1 MKKRLTAERRNE
13 IAQLLLRDG
22 NIKAGD
28 LAKQFD
34 VSTETI
40 RKDLIYLEEQG
51 IAQKSY
57 GGAIACTELVERPVT
72 LKQMENMDIK
82 TSIATKAL
90 EFIPENGVIILD
102 AGSTNYALA
111 KLLTL
116 RDDLTIFTN
125 SLIALNLLSD
135 SSNQVFALGG
145 LIRGSSKGT
154 VGSWALWAL
163 KSIHADVAFLGSDG
177 FKDLSGPSS
186 AAYEESEL
194 KMAMVSGSERAIVL
208 CDNQKLGSNS
218 LFQFCD
224 WKDIYALITNQP
236 ETEELQTV
244 LNRVSKKTSVFLS
257 D

>member
-1 MKKRLTAERRNE
+1 MGKKLTAERRNE

-22 NIKAGD
+22 NIKAGV
-28 LAKQFD
+28 LAKRFD

-57 GGAIACTELVERPVT
+57 GGAIACTELVERPVA

-90 EFIPENGVIILD
+90 EFIPENGVIIID

-135 SSNQVFALGG
+135 SSNQVFSLGG
-145 LIRGSSKGT
+145 LIRGSSKGAI
-154 VGSWALWAL
+154 GSWAIQAL

-186 AAYEESEL
+186 ASYEESEL
-194 KMAMVSGSERAIVL
+194 KMAMISCSERAIVL

-224 WKDIYALITNQP
+224 WQDIYGLITNRP
-236 ETEELQTV
+236 DSKELLTV
-244 LNRVSKKTSVFLS
+244 LEHISKKTSVFLS